1 MKTITAITAA
11 IINDITASTT
21 VVKIVPVENDD
32 LVALSG
38 DWDVYVI
45 VDDSIEVIRA
55 AVGNRNKRCAASKY
69 SGPLGG

>member
-1 MKTITAITAA
+1 MRRITAITAA

-55 AVGNRNKRCAASKY
+55 AVGNRNKRCTASKY
-69 SGPLGG
+69 VDL